1 VALLEQSQEPSTQHP
16 VKHTTTTAVIKGKWE
31 KGKSGNPKGR
41 PLTASRPRD
50 IVTLKSDLELAVRDQ
65 LSATKVTQIVNRMI
79 SIATDHPDTKAAIA
93 AAKLILDMA
102 VSKAAVQ
109 EAVAQRAP
117 INIIIEN
124 ATLSKHSENEPIEAR
139 YEHVN

>member
-1 VALLEQSQEPSTQHP
+1 
-16 VKHTTTTAVIKGKWE
+16 
-31 KGKSGNPKGR
+31 
-41 PLTASRPRD
+41 
-50 IVTLKSDLELAVRDQ
+50 
-65 LSATKVTQIVNRMI
+65 MI
-79 SIATDHPDTKAAIA
+79 DIATESKDTKAAIS

-124 ATLSKHSENEPIEAR
+124 ATLAKQYQNEPIEAR